1 MSAAEPGRRAPVSGR
16 EWAVVAAILI
26 LAFALRTWRLDTA
39 SIDHYDEGVYAFSA
53 LGLSHAGGSLHPEQR
68 NSPAL
73 HSWVTSVAFRLAGA
87 SDLVMLAVNAG
98 LGTITVGLLW
108 FLARGWFGA
117 GPAIGAAAL
126 LALNDYHVALSRS
139 GLTDPL
145 FGLLFVLALGATMAA
160 LERPA
165 VGRAVLAGV
174 AVGLAWNTK
183 YHGWLSVV
191 VVTSGLVP
199 FAIGRGWRLKEYAV
213 AVRQLAIITAVA
225 LACYLPWM
233 LYLIDAFGGYGAMA
247 KYQTSFLSRNW
258 PGNFLRQAAQQIY
271 FDGALTR
278 ISLPAAAVA
287 MAAVGPVWPSS
298 ARWLGAVAALGL
310 ASVVVGGTPVT
321 WALTAA
327 AIPVLM
333 AGGRLAT
340 WTLLAWGAIFLA
352 LTPAYNPYARLVLP
366 FTMATVLASAYV
378 LAKAPIWHGAPSDSK
393 PWLAV
398 PAAAVL
404 LILVA
409 VGAIAADRNDPASR
423 WRDTRSLP
431 RAAAAIAARV
441 EPGARVFVVG
451 EAALAFHLE
460 LAGLDALRGFEQ
472 FDVLEK
478 DTREQYVVTGFYTK
492 GAPSLRDGLTRL
504 SPRLE
509 RLGAYEFVPTDFR
522 LLDSFRPDAARAFLR
537 APDDRYALTLYRY
550 RPGVPLPAAP

>member
-1 MSAAEPGRRAPVSGR
+1 MSVAESRRRAPVSRR
-16 EWAVVAAILI
+16 EWAVVATVLI
-26 LAFALRTWRLDTA
+26 LALALRTWRLDTA

-53 LGLSHAGGSLHPEQR
+53 LGLSQAGGSLHPEQR

-73 HSWVTSVAFRLAGA
+73 HSWVTGVAFRLAGA
-87 SDLVMLAVNAG
+87 SDVVMLAVNAV
-98 LGTITVGLLW
+98 LGTVTVGVLW

-139 GLTDPL
+139 GLTDVL
-145 FGLLFVLALGATMAA
+145 FGLLFVLAVGATMAA
-160 LERPA
+160 LERPSA
-165 VGRAVLAGV
+165 GRAALAGV

-199 FAIGRGWRLKEYAV
+199 WAIGRRWTLKDYAV
-213 AVRQLAIITAVA
+213 AVRQLAIVTAVA
-225 LACYLPWM
+225 VACYLPWM

-258 PGNFLRQAAQQIY
+258 PGNFLRQAAQQMY
-271 FDGALTR
+271 FDGVLTR
-278 ISLPAAAVA
+278 ISLPAAAMA
-287 MAAVGPVWPSS
+287 MAAVGPAWPAS

-310 ASVVVGGTPVT
+310 AGAIAGGTPLT

-327 AIPVLM
+327 AIPVLL
-333 AGGRLAT
+333 AGRSLAT
-340 WTLLAWGAIFLA
+340 WTLLAWGAIFLL
-352 LTPAYNPYARLVLP
+352 LTPVYNPYARLVLP
-366 FTMATVLASAYV
+366 FTLATVLASAYA
-378 LAKAPIWHGAPSDSK
+378 LSRAPIWEGAPRHGK
-393 PWLAV
+393 PWLGV
-398 PAAAVL
+398 PAAAAV
-404 LILVA
+404 LILLA
-409 VGAIAADRNDPASR
+409 VGAIAADRDDPASR

-472 FDVLEK
+472 FDVLEQ
-478 DTREQYVVTGFYTK
+478 DAREQYVVTGFYTR
-492 GAPSLRDGLTRL
+492 GAPSLRDGLKRL
-504 SPRLE
+504 MPRLE
-509 RLGAYEFVPTDFR
+509 RLGEYEFVPTDFR
-522 LLDSFRPDAARAFLR
+522 LLDSFRPEAARAFLR

-550 RPGVPLPAAP
+550 RPDVPLPAAP